1 MENITAGVSPENR
14 DSVVARA
21 PQLNP
26 NLDWSAPR
34 DRQKIEFVNFNGSR
48 NNATRNKSFASENE
62 GSDRSENKKIKR
74 KEMNTSKWTSRFSSF
89 IYVSY
94 IWYDYDF
101 GKVGDPS

>member
-62 GSDRSENKKIKR
+62 GSDRSENKK
-74 KEMNTSKWTSRFSSF
+74 
-89 IYVSY
+89 
-94 IWYDYDF
+94 
-101 GKVGDPS
+101 